1 MAVSSVPAYERS
13 VTTTNPADHDE
24 EGRFR
29 RLVDTLDHA
38 VVWEFDETLG
48 AYTFVSQHS
57 QLVLGYACE
66 EWMRDPH
73 FFEQRVHP
81 EDWPKLVQLF
91 AKLRR
96 GETADLRC
104 EHRCRREDGTT
115 IWVHTG
121 VHFDEHLGHALF
133 RGVTI
138 DVNHLKVAE
147 EQQRLARE
155 QAERAAKARD
165 EILAVVAHD
174 LRNPLHT
181 IRMACSVLEQASG
194 PANHSAVILR
204 AVDRMQHLIDDLV
217 DAASIRASRLKI
229 TASECDAASLLRQ
242 LADDFA
248 ADAQHKQVTLRR
260 EINSTAELRC
270 DGRRIHQALS
280 NLLHNALKFTPEG
293 GTVTLRLAIDPLHA
307 ALSVEDTGRGI
318 AEHELDKVFEREW
331 QSDDTAHL
339 GSGMGLYIAKGIVEA
354 HGGTI
359 QVSSQLGQ
367 GSIFTVLLPMP

>member
-1 MAVSSVPAYERS
+1 M
-13 VTTTNPADHDE
+13 TTTDAADDAD

-29 RLVDTLDHA
+29 RLVDRLDHA

-57 QLVLGYACE
+57 LLVLGYECQ
-66 EWMRDPH
+66 EWLHDPR

-81 EDWPKLVQLF
+81 DDWPKLVELF

-104 EHRCRREDGTT
+104 EHRCRRADGTT
-115 IWVHTG
+115 FWVHTG
-121 VHFDEHLGHALF
+121 VHYEEQRGHALF
-133 RGVTI
+133 HGVTI
-138 DVNHLKVAE
+138 DVNHLKLAE

-181 IRMACSVLEQASG
+181 IRLTCSLLELAPG
-194 PANHSAVILR
+194 AGNHSAVILR
-204 AVDRMQHLIDDLV
+204 AVDRMQRLIDDLV

-229 TASECDAASLLRQ
+229 AATECDAASLLRQ

-248 ADAQHKQVTLRR
+248 GEAEQKQVALRVEIDATATLQ
-260 EINSTAELRC
+260 C
-270 DGRRIHQALS
+270 DGRRIHQAMS
-280 NLLHNALKFTPEG
+280 NLIHNALKFSEAG
-293 GTVTLRLAIDPLHA
+293 GTVTLRLEIDPLHA
-307 ALSVEDTGRGI
+307 TFSVQDVGRGI
-318 AEHELDKVFEREW
+318 AEHEIDKVFEREW
-331 QSDDTAHL
+331 QSDETAHL

-354 HGGTI
+354 HGGQI

-367 GSIFTVLLPMP
+367 GSLFKVVLPMP

>member
-1 MAVSSVPAYERS
+1 M
-13 VTTTNPADHDE
+13 TTTEAADHAD

-57 QLVLGYACE
+57 LLVLGYECE
-66 EWMRDPH
+66 EWLRDPH

-81 EDWPKLVQLF
+81 DDWPKLLELF

-104 EHRCRREDGTT
+104 EHRCQRADGTMF
-115 IWVHTG
+115 WVHTG
-121 VHFDEHLGHALF
+121 VHFEVHLGHALF

-174 LRNPLHT
+174 LRNPLQT
-181 IRMACSVLEQASG
+181 IRLTCAVLEASG
-194 PANHSAVILR
+194 LANQTALIVR
-204 AVDRMQHLIDDLV
+204 AVERMQHLIDDLV

-229 TASECDAASLLRQ
+229 TTTECDAASLLRQ
-242 LADDFA
+242 LADDFSA
-248 ADAQHKQVTLRR
+248 EAQHKRVVLRV
-260 EINSTAELRC
+260 EIDGTAVLRC
-270 DGRRIHQALS
+270 DGARIHQALS
-280 NLLHNALKFTPEG
+280 NLIHNALKFTHEG

-307 ALSVEDTGRGI
+307 AFSVEDTGRGI

-331 QSDDTAHL
+331 QSDETAHL

-354 HGGTI
+354 HGGKI
-359 QVSSQLGQ
+359 EVSSQLRQ
-367 GSIFTVLLPMP
+367 GSAFTVLLPMP

>member
-1 MAVSSVPAYERS
+1 M
-13 VTTTNPADHDE
+13 TTTDAAAKAD

-48 AYTFVSQHS
+48 AYTFVSEHS
-57 QLVLGYACE
+57 LLVLGYECS
-66 EWMRDPH
+66 EWLHDPH

-81 EDWPKLVQLF
+81 DDWPKLVELF

-104 EHRCRREDGTT
+104 EHRCRRADGTVF
-115 IWVHTG
+115 WVHTG

-138 DVNHLKVAE
+138 DINHLKVAE

-181 IRMACSVLEQASG
+181 IRMSCALMEQASG
-194 PANHSAVILR
+194 PASPTAVILR
-204 AVDRMQHLIDDLV
+204 AVARMQHLIDDLV

-229 TASECDAASLLRQ
+229 SATECDAASLLRQ
-242 LADDFA
+242 LADDFSGE
-248 ADAQHKQVTLRR
+248 AQQKQVALRV
-260 EINSTAELRC
+260 EIANSAVLRC
-270 DGRRIHQALS
+270 DGQRIHQALS
-280 NLLHNALKFTPEG
+280 NLVHNALKFTHEG
-293 GTVTLRLAIDPLHA
+293 GTVTLRLALDPLHA
-307 ALSVEDTGRGI
+307 AFSVEDTGRGI
-318 AEHELDKVFEREW
+318 AEHELEKVFDREW
-331 QSDDTAHL
+331 QSHETAHL

-354 HGGTI
+354 HGGQI

-367 GSIFTVLLPMP
+367 GSVFTVLLPMP

>member
-1 MAVSSVPAYERS
+1 MP
-13 VTTTNPADHDE
+13 TTDAADRAD

-57 QLVLGYACE
+57 LLVLGYTCE
-66 EWMRDPH
+66 EWLRDPH

-81 EDWPKLVQLF
+81 DDWPKLVELF

-104 EHRCRREDGTT
+104 EHRCRRADGTT
-115 IWVHTG
+115 FWVHTG
-121 VHFDEHLGHALF
+121 VHFEEHQGHALF

-181 IRMACSVLEQASG
+181 IRMTCAVLDQVSG
-194 PANHSAVILR
+194 PANHTAVILR
-204 AVDRMQHLIDDLV
+204 AVDHMQHLIDDLV

-229 TASECDAASLLRQ
+229 TPAECDAASLLRQ
-242 LADDFA
+242 LADDFSGE
-248 ADAQHKQVTLRR
+248 AQHKQVALRV
-260 EINSTAELRC
+260 EIGATALLRC

-293 GTVTLRLAIDPLHA
+293 GTVTLRLAIDALQA
-307 ALSVEDTGRGI
+307 AFSVEDTGRGI
-318 AEHELDKVFEREW
+318 AEHELDRVFERAW
-331 QSDDTAHL
+331 QSDETAHL

-354 HGGTI
+354 HGGKI

-367 GSIFTVLLPMP
+367 GSLFTVLLPMP

>member
-1 MAVSSVPAYERS
+1 MYAAMP
-13 VTTTNPADHDE
+13 TTDAAENAD

-57 QLVLGYACE
+57 LLVLGYECE
-66 EWMRDPH
+66 EWLRDPH
-73 FFEQRVHP
+73 FFERRVHP
-81 EDWPKLVQLF
+81 DDWPKLVELF

-104 EHRCRREDGTT
+104 EHRCQRADGTMF
-115 IWVHTG
+115 WVHTG
-121 VHFDEHLGHALF
+121 VHFEVHLGHALF

-174 LRNPLHT
+174 LRNPLQT
-181 IRMACSVLEQASG
+181 IRMTCAVLDQASG
-194 PANHSAVILR
+194 PAHQTAVIVR
-204 AVDRMQHLIDDLV
+204 AVDRMQRLIDDLV

-229 TASECDAASLLRQ
+229 TATEVDAASLLRQ
-242 LADDFA
+242 LADDFSGE
-248 ADAQHKQVTLRR
+248 AQHEQIALRV
-260 EINSTAELRC
+260 ESEATAVLRC
-270 DGRRIHQALS
+270 DGKRIHQALS
-280 NLLHNALKFTPEG
+280 NLIHNALKFTEEG
-293 GTVTLRLAIDPLHA
+293 GTVTLRLTIDALHA
-307 ALSVEDTGRGI
+307 AFSVEDTGRGI

-331 QSDDTAHL
+331 QSDETAHM

-354 HGGTI
+354 HGGKI
-359 QVSSQLGQ
+359 EVSSQLGQ
-367 GSIFTVLLPMP
+367 GSTFTVFLPMP

>member
-1 MAVSSVPAYERS
+1 MTMNDALDC
-13 VTTTNPADHDE
+13 AD

-57 QLVLGYACE
+57 QLVLGYKCE
-66 EWMRDPH
+66 EWLQDPH
-73 FFEQRVHP
+73 FFERRVHP
-81 EDWPKLVQLF
+81 DDWPKFVELL

-96 GETADLRC
+96 GEMADLRC
-104 EHRCRREDGTT
+104 EHRCQRADGTT
-115 IWVHTG
+115 FWVHTG
-121 VHFDEHLGHALF
+121 VHFEAHRGHKLF

-138 DVNHLKVAE
+138 DIHHLKVAE

-181 IRMACSVLEQASG
+181 IRLTCRLIEHAPGEG
-194 PANHSAVILR
+194 NHSAVILR
-204 AVDRMQHLIDDLV
+204 AVDRMQSLIDDLV
-217 DAASIRASRLKI
+217 DAASIRAARLKI
-229 TASECDAASLLRQ
+229 SASEVDAASLLRQ
-242 LADDFA
+242 LAEDFSGA
-248 ADAQHKQVTLRR
+248 AKQEQVALQL
-260 EINSTAELRC
+260 EISGTALLRC
-270 DGRRIHQALS
+270 DGRRIHQAMS
-280 NLLHNALKFTPEG
+280 NLIHNALKFTAAG
-293 GTVTLRLAIDPLHA
+293 GTVTLHLSVDPLHA
-307 ALSVEDTGRGI
+307 TFSVQDTGCGI

-331 QSDDTAHL
+331 QTDETAHL

-354 HGGTI
+354 HGGQI
-359 QVSSQLGQ
+359 HVSSQLGQ
-367 GSIFTVLLPMP
+367 GSTFTVLLPMP